1 MSKKISFGLVSMA
14 LLFASFVM
22 VGCDTGNNDTP
33 DPTPAVKEPI
43 VEPGP
48 SVARLYLYDAN
59 KSGDGIVASAMDGWG
74 TGTAFNMAFA
84 DANYN
89 PCIES
94 VAKGGWGNTVA
105 WNTITAG
112 TLTDYTTLYF
122 KVKSA
127 DYTYIIIKFPK
138 SGTAGDAGK
147 QYFLADGTALK
158 DGWTLMKVDLAKDFG
173 DLAATPQAA
182 FYWQAIPIVD
192 GSTVPVNEKF
202 YLADIYLTK

>member
-1 MSKKISFGLVSMA
+1 MSKKISFGLVTMA

-22 VGCDTGNNDTP
+22 VGCDTGNNDTT
-33 DPTPAVKEPI
+33 DPVGTTN
-43 VEPGP
+43 
-48 SVARLYLYDAN
+48 LYLYDAN
-59 KSGDGIVASAMDGWG
+59 KEGSNIVVSAMDAWG

-84 DANYN
+84 GETYN

-94 VAKGGWGNTVA
+94 IAKGGWGNTVA

-112 TLTDYTTLYF
+112 TLSGYTKLFFKIKSSDY
-122 KVKSA
+122 
-127 DYTYIIIKFPK
+127 DYIIIKFPA

-158 DGWTLMKVDLAKDFG
+158 DGWIQMEVDVAKDFG
-173 DLAATPQAA
+173 DLGATAQAA
-182 FYWQAIPIVD
+182 FYWQALPVVD
-192 GSTVPVNEKF
+192 GTTVPADEVF